1 MGSIYEITDFVAASS
16 SYVKNDIVRCGPC
29 GNDEQN
35 SGRFFY
41 YIGPDNTYA
50 ATPGNAAQTVWGGM
64 TTFDN
69 KKIPHFCWI
78 PSYSPT
84 ISTEPSVRT
93 LKFGDG
99 YEQRSPDGIN
109 TNLLKI
115 SLNYDN
121 RDEAEIT
128 AISHF
133 LNERGGSE
141 AFAYLPPSPYS
152 SMKKFVCRK
161 WDVTMNF
168 DNNYSVKVDLEEV
181 VE

>member
-1 MGSIYEITDFVAASS
+1 MGSIYEIPSWSAGTAS
-16 SYVKNDIVRCGPC
+16 KNEVYLH
-29 GNDEQN
+29 N
-35 SGRFFY
+35 SNHFY
-41 YIGPDNTYA
+41 SLENLNTQ
-50 ATPGNAAQTVWGGM
+50 TPAVGASKWGGM
-64 TTFDN
+64 ITFDS
-69 KKIPHFCWI
+69 KEIPHFFWI

-99 YEQRSPDGIN
+99 YEQRTPDGIN

-115 SLNYDN
+115 SLTYDN
-121 RDEAEIT
+121 RDEAEST
-128 AISHF
+128 AIAHF

-141 AFAYLPPSPYS
+141 AFVYLPPSPYS

-168 DNNYSVKVDLEEV
+168 DNNYSIKVDLEEV

>member
-1 MGSIYEITDFVAASS
+1 MGSIYEIPSWSGGTASKNEVYLHSS
-16 SYVKNDIVRCGPC
+16 SH
-29 GNDEQN
+29 
-35 SGRFFY
+35 FY
-41 YIGPDNTYA
+41 SLEDSNTQ
-50 ATPGNAAQTVWGGM
+50 TPSVGASKWGGM

-69 KKIPHFCWI
+69 KEIAHFFWI

-115 SLNYDN
+115 SLTYDN

-133 LNERGGSE
+133 LHERGGSE

>member
-1 MGSIYEITDFVAASS
+1 MGSIYEIPSWSAGTAS
-16 SYVKNDIVRCGPC
+16 KNEVYLH
-29 GNDEQN
+29 N
-35 SGRFFY
+35 SNHFY
-41 YIGPDNTYA
+41 SLENSNTQ
-50 ATPGNAAQTVWGGM
+50 TPAVGASKWGGM
-64 TTFDN
+64 TTFDS
-69 KKIPHFCWI
+69 KEIPHFFWI

-99 YEQRSPDGIN
+99 YEQRTPDGIN

-115 SLNYDN
+115 SLTYDN
-121 RDEAEIT
+121 RDEAEST
-128 AISHF
+128 AIAHF

-141 AFAYLPPSPYS
+141 AFVYLPPSPYS
-152 SMKKFVCRK
+152 SMKKFICRK

-168 DNNYSVKVDLEEV
+168 DNNYSIKVDLEEV

>member
-1 MGSIYEITDFVAASS
+1 MGSIYEIPNWSGGVTAS
-16 SYVKNDIVRCGPC
+16 KNDVY
-29 GNDEQN
+29 
-35 SGRFFY
+35 FY
-41 YIGPDNTYA
+41 LNNHFYSLEGSNTE
-50 ATPGNAAQTVWGGM
+50 TPSVGASKWGGM

-69 KKIPHFCWI
+69 KEVPHFFWI

-99 YEQRSPDGIN
+99 YEQRTPDGVN

-121 RDEAEIT
+121 RDEAEST
-128 AISHF
+128 AIAHF
-133 LNERGGSE
+133 LNERGGAE
-141 AFAYLPPSPYS
+141 AFVYLPPSPYS
-152 SMKKFVCRK
+152 SMKKFICRK

-168 DNNYSVKVDLEEV
+168 DNNYSIKVDLEEV

>member
-1 MGSIYEITDFVAASS
+1 MGSIYEIPSWSGGTASKNEVYLHSS
-16 SYVKNDIVRCGPC
+16 SH
-29 GNDEQN
+29 
-35 SGRFFY
+35 FY
-41 YIGPDNTYA
+41 SLEDSNTQ
-50 ATPGNAAQTVWGGM
+50 TPSVGASKRGGM

-69 KKIPHFCWI
+69 KEIAHFFWI

-115 SLNYDN
+115 SLTYGN

-133 LNERGGSE
+133 LHERGGSE
-141 AFAYLPPSPYS
+141 AFVYLPPSPYS

>member
-1 MGSIYEITDFVAASS
+1 MGSIYEIEEWSGASGDKWQLNKVVFYATNGKYYYCIRAHNR
-16 SYVKNDIVRCGPC
+16 SYDGSVKPDYA
-29 GNDEQN
+29 N
-35 SGRFFY
+35 SIHWAGH
-41 YIGPDNTYA
+41 
-50 ATPGNAAQTVWGGM
+50 

-69 KKIPHFCWI
+69 KAISHFFWV

-84 ISTEPSVRT
+84 ISTEPTVKTVR
-93 LKFGDG
+93 FGDG
-99 YEQRSPDGIN
+99 YEQRTPDGIN
-109 TNLLKI
+109 SNLLKI

-121 RDEAEIT
+121 RDEAETT

-133 LNERGGSE
+133 LHQRGGSE
-141 AFAYLPPSPYS
+141 AFVYLPPAPYS

-168 DNNYSVKVDLEEV
+168 DNNYSIKVDLEEV